1 MCTLAEQVAKQKE
14 MFITEMEI
22 ASLTHLGEN
31 LKKSE
36 GSPLGDWFL
45 WISPE
50 PAPGVLLF
58 IALSNWNR

>member
-36 GSPLGDWFL
+36 GCPLGDWFQ
-45 WISPE
+45 
-50 PAPGVLLF
+50 
-58 IALSNWNR
+58 